1 MLHMQDGI
9 CYSFKLRCAL
19 NPSGQAQR
27 LDLAHHRQVRRS
39 RKVTQGGEK
48 VQEGPEAEVCGRTV
62 ND

>member
-1 MLHMQDGI
+1 MLHMLYGI

-19 NPSGQAQR
+19 NPSYQAQR

-39 RKVTQGGEK
+39 RKVTQGGGK
-48 VQEGPEAEVCGRTV
+48 VQEGPEAEVCGRTA